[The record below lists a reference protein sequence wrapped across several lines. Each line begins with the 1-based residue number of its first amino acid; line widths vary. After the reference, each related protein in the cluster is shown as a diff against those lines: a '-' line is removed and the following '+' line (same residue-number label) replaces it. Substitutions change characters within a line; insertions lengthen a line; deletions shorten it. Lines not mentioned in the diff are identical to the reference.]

1 MMLIALVACRP
12 DTRTRADSGWGG
24 DGDADTDSD
33 ADADPRDAGPES
45 DCAYGAEWV
54 YLVDAGYN
62 LIRFQPDDLTLTP
75 IGHLDCPG
83 AGMGTPF
90 SMSVDRN
97 GFAWVL
103 YNGGRIYNV
112 STTDASCSATE
123 FTPHQSGFEVFGMG
137 FVAYEVDS
145 ASETLF
151 IAGGS
156 SLSVASGR
164 STLGFIDDRLV
175 VNPISEM
182 PGWPELTGTGAGQLW
197 GFFPD
202 TAPPSIRRIEK
213 ATAATPEIHELHT
226 LGTIQAQAW
235 AFAAWGGR
243 FYVFLQRQTDGSSHV
258 WRFDPGDESFVDVIP
273 DTGYRIVGA
282 GVSTCAPYE
291 LI

>member
-1 MMLIALVACRP
+1 MVLIALVACRP
-12 DTRTRADSGWGG
+12 DTHTRDDGGWG
-24 DGDADTDSD
+24 DGDADTD
-33 ADADPRDAGPES
+33 ADADGDPGDTGTED

-54 YLVDAGYN
+54 YLVDARYN
-62 LIRFQPDDLTLTP
+62 LIRFQPDTLTLSP
-75 IGHLDCPG
+75 IGRLDCPG

-97 GFAWVL
+97 GYAWVL
-103 YNGGRIYNV
+103 YNGGRIYLV
-112 STTDASCSATE
+112 STSDASCSATD
-123 FTPHQSGFEVFGMG
+123 FAPHQNGFEVFGMG
-137 FVAYEVDS
+137 FVADDVDS
-145 ASETLF
+145 MDETLF

-156 SLSVASGR
+156 SMSIASGR
-164 STLGFIDDRLV
+164 STLGFIDDALV

-182 PGWPELTGTGAGQLW
+182 PGWPELTGTGEGELW

-202 TAPPSIRRIEK
+202 TTPPSVRRVDK
-213 ATAATPEIHELHT
+213 SNAATPEVYELHT

-243 FYVFLQRQTDGSSHV
+243 FYVFLQRMSDGSSHV
-258 WRFDPGDESFVDVIP
+258 WRFDPNDESFVDVIP